1 MSELAPW
8 ESGDGPQKPGAKGS
22 AKPGTGVYRL
32 PPDNKLPE
40 VYKPDSQ
47 AFIAPAGRAVPRPP
61 RTPRPLEARAR
72 MAFIVLGSAVA
83 VGLLA
88 IALTFV
94 VLGDAGNIRFVYVG
108 LGAAISVLAGIVI
121 AIEFPRLNTYRNT
134 HFMPGVLVYG
144 NRAQMEKVAGPA
156 GVGTINM
163 ATARGIGTG
172 LLNKVFDRSARIASP
187 PDVVALHCDRGNGPE
202 FVGIEW
208 DAVREFQ
215 RGDIVWFHMK
225 SPMIFLMFHKMI
237 PFAPSIQTDKATRDE
252 IFTALRVGSNMYQE
266 RPTAKAMGQTK
277 VFQTDADGKIV
288 APGARAAAPLY
299 DPNAPVIPLADPSGP
314 LGGDQQYYQGA
325 PGEITDDKPRG
336 SSGKTHLFRIGEP
349 GKPLG
354 GHDVDPGVDDADT
367 WTDS

>member
-8 ESGDGPQKPGAKGS
+8 ESGDGPQKPGAKPG

-32 PPDNKLPE
+32 PPENKLPE

-47 AFIAPAGRAVPRPP
+47 AFIAPAGRTVGRPP
-61 RTPRPLEARAR
+61 TTPRPFEARAR
-72 MAFIVLGSAVA
+72 MAFIVLGVAVA

-88 IALTFV
+88 IGLTFI
-94 VLGDAGNIRFVYVG
+94 VLGDAGNIRFVYAG
-108 LGAAISVLAGIVI
+108 LGGAISVLAGLVI
-121 AIEFPRLNTYRNT
+121 AVEFPRLNTYRNT

-144 NRAQMEKVAGPA
+144 TRAQMEKVAGPA

-215 RGDIVWFHMK
+215 RGDVVWFHMK
-225 SPMIFLMFHKMI
+225 SPMIFLMFHKMV
-237 PFAPSIQTDKATRDE
+237 PYAPSVLTDKATRDE
-252 IFTALRVGSNMYQE
+252 VFTALRVGSNMFQE
-266 RPTAKAMGQTK
+266 RPTAKIMGQAK
-277 VFQTDADGKIV
+277 VFETNEDGKIV
-288 APGARAAAPLY
+288 AAGAHRPPVYHDPDAPE
-299 DPNAPVIPLADPSGP
+299 VPLADAGGP

-325 PGEITDDKPRG
+325 PGEVAEDKPRK
-336 SSGKTHLFRIGEP
+336 SSGRTHLYRIGDA

-354 GHDVDPGVDDADT
+354 GHGVDPGADGADT